1 MISDGD
7 LVIKEDASYKGR
19 DVAIE
24 EDHGTKPDGQS
35 EPSLL
40 HSSLLI
46 YSFCVFFLSQL
57 SHSTPLFSP
66 LFSFVIG
73 VIYYIP
79 DHTS

>member
-1 MISDGD
+1 MISDGE

-46 YSFCVFFLSQL
+46 YSFCVFSCPN
-57 SHSTPLFSP
+57 SPTPPHFFSP
-66 LFSFVIG
+66 SFHLSLV
-73 VIYYIP
+73 
-79 DHTS
+79 